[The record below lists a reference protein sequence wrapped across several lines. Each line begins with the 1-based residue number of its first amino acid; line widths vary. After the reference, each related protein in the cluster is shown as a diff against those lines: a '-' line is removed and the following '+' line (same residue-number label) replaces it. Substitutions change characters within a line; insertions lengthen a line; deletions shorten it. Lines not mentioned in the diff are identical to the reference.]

1 MNLLDSTGFEIY
13 QTTKVRIRNFTS
25 KGIAVY
31 TYSKDGSLGFI
42 SYCNLLSETDSLYE
56 GKSLYVHYLGYKE
69 HYLIFAEE
77 EIFIL
82 PDMPPKF
89 IQWE

>member
-1 MNLLDSTGFEIY
+1 MGLIDRTGFEIY

-25 KGIAVY
+25 KGIEVY

-69 HYLIFAEE
+69 SHLIFTEE
-77 EIFIL
+77 GTLLF
-82 PDMPPKF
+82 PDLV
-89 IQWE
+89 